1 MLVCPVCQS
10 VLVLEGKNLSCEK
23 NHSFDQAKQGY
34 FNLLLNTAKN
44 SQSPGDNAAMVKARQ
59 QFLDSGLYKSI
70 SDTVNQL
77 VVDHFLSNPVESP
90 MLLDLAC
97 GEGYYTQHL
106 HYTLE
111 DHQVQHSLYGLDISK
126 DAIKASAK
134 REKSINWIVAN
145 GFKAP
150 FKSHS
155 LHCVLNMFNRVN
167 SKSLHDLCHPQGKVI
182 VASSAKFHLQ
192 QLKQAIYQQPRFEE
206 FDMVATMENEF
217 EHDVRQQLDF
227 TIKLKPENTQALL
240 GMTPHAWRSSP
251 ETQQQ
256 LVNNPQFELR
266 VNVNIDSFTPKLLAT
281 SVTEAPVQSEII
293 VEQHIESKAKPAD
306 VSITKAPV
314 QSEAIVEKTFE
325 SEEKTPDASVSEQ
338 TKPSNQ
344 DIWGSSKK

>member
-10 VLVLEGKNLSCEK
+10 ALVLEGKNLSCEK

-44 SQSPGDNAAMVKARQ
+44 SQSPGDNAAMVNARQ
-59 QFLDSGLYKSI
+59 QFLDSGLYKNI

-77 VVDHFLSNPVESP
+77 VVDHFLSRQVEAP

-97 GEGYYTQHL
+97 GEGYYTQQL

-126 DAIKASAK
+126 DAIKAGAK
-134 REKSINWIVAN
+134 REKSVNWIVAN

-150 FKSHS
+150 FKAHS
-155 LHCVLNMFNRVN
+155 LHCILNMFNRVD
-167 SKSLHDLCHPQGKVI
+167 SKSLHDLCHPHGKVI
-182 VASSAKFHLQ
+182 IASSAKFHLQ
-192 QLKQAIYQQPRFEE
+192 QLKQAIYEQPKFEE
-206 FDMVATMENEF
+206 FNMVAAMENEF
-217 EHDVRQQLDF
+217 NHDVRQQLDF
-227 TIKLKPENTQALL
+227 TIKLQPENTQALL

-256 LVNNPQFELR
+256 LINNPQLELR
-266 VNVNIDSFTPKLLAT
+266 VNVNIDSFTPKVLVTPITEASLKSEITVEKNIEPEETAIVTPEIVINATKEAHDT
-281 SVTEAPVQSEII
+281 SVN
-293 VEQHIESKAKPAD
+293 EQAKL
-306 VSITKAPV
+306 
-314 QSEAIVEKTFE
+314 
-325 SEEKTPDASVSEQ
+325 
-338 TKPSNQ
+338 SNQ